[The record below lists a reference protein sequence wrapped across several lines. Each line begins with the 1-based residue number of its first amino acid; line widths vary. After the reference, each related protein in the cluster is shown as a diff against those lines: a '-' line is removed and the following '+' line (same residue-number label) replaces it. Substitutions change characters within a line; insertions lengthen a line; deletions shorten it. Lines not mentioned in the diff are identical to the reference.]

1 MRKLLS
7 KHITAV
13 ALSAVLFLI
22 PLPPHDDSTGC
33 GNPDSRMCRM
43 VAWYT
48 PAVTYVVENG
58 LFAGN
63 GNGTFSPEGSMTRA
77 MFVTVLAK
85 IAEANVSS
93 APDAGFM
100 VSPKIGTQTTSI
112 GRLTTG
118 MSPVRAIPPSNRI
131 KRSTASR
138 LL

>member
-13 ALSAVLFLI
+13 ALSAALFLARF
-22 PLPPHDDSTGC
+22 PLHDDSTGC
-33 GNPDSRMCRM
+33 GTRFADVPNG
-43 VAWYT
+43 AWYT

-85 IAEANVSS
+85 IAEANVAS
-93 APDAGFM
+93 APDAVLWM
-100 VSPKIGTQTTSI
+100 SPKLVH
-112 GRLTTG
+112 RL
-118 MSPVRAIPPSNRI
+118 R
-131 KRSTASR
+131 
-138 LL
+138 